1 MEAIHLDT
9 HYYADPKNIQSLS
22 SNQFLGQDKKLQVAA
37 QQFEAMLLRQVLKE
51 SLKPMIEGAINLNGT
66 GSNIYQHWLVDT
78 YANAL
83 SQTESFGI
91 ASTLKQQ
98 LIQNTEKSPP
108 EQSD

>member
-1 MEAIHLDT
+1 MEAVQIDT
-9 HYYADPKNIQSLS
+9 HYYGDPKNIQSLS
-22 SNQFLGQDKKLQVAA
+22 ANQLLGQDKKLQVAA
-37 QQFEAMLLRQVLKE
+37 QQFEAILLRQVLKE
-51 SLKPMIEGAINLNGT
+51 SLKPMIEGAINLKGT

-98 LIQNTEKSPP
+98 LIQSKEKSTPKQP
-108 EQSD
+108 D

>member
-1 MEAIHLDT
+1 MMEAIHLDS

-22 SNQFLGQDKKLQVAA
+22 ANQSLQKKEKLQVVA

-51 SLKPMIEGAINLNGT
+51 SLKPMIEGAIDLKGT

-83 SQTESFGI
+83 SETESFGI

-98 LIQNTEKSPP
+98 LIQNKEKSSQ
-108 EQSD
+108 E

>member
-1 MEAIHLDT
+1 MMEAIHLDS
-9 HYYADPKNIQSLS
+9 HYYADPRNIQSLS
-22 SNQFLGQDKKLQVAA
+22 ANQSLQKEEKLQVVA

-51 SLKPMIEGAINLNGT
+51 SLKPMIEGAIDLKGT

-83 SQTESFGI
+83 SETESFGI

-98 LIQNTEKSPP
+98 LIQNKEKSTQ
-108 EQSD
+108 E

>member
-1 MEAIHLDT
+1 MMEAIHLDS

-22 SNQFLGQDKKLQVAA
+22 ANQLLQKKEKLQVVA

-51 SLKPMIEGAINLNGT
+51 SLKPMIEGAIDLKGT

-83 SQTESFGI
+83 SETESFGI

-98 LIQNTEKSPP
+98 LIQNNEKSSQ
-108 EQSD
+108 E